1 MAQARQSVKLE
12 VRRIPA
18 PITNLKGIEQMSELE
33 QTAMFEVLGIL
44 NRKLA
49 LAKTCGA
56 YYKGTNKK
64 TVDKL
69 VFQINTLYKLCGY
82 VPTATNKHDH

>member
-1 MAQARQSVKLE
+1 MNK
-12 VRRIPA
+12 
-18 PITNLKGIEQMSELE
+18 LE
-33 QTAMFEVLGIL
+33 QTAMLEVLGIL

-56 YYKGTNKK
+56 YYRGTNKK
-64 TVDKL
+64 TVEKL

-82 VPTATNKHDH
+82 APTATI